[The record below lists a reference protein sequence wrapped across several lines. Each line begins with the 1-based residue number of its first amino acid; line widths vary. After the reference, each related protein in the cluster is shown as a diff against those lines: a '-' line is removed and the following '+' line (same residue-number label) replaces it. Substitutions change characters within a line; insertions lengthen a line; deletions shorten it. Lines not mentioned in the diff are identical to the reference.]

1 MANANDAPPP
11 GAARGG
17 ALATLRDAYGRL
29 LEGIVTVLM
38 VVLFVEVTAGVVF
51 RFAGHSLIWYDEV
64 ASILLAWLTFYGSAL
79 ASVKRAH
86 IGCPEIVE
94 LMPWRARRLANIVAQ
109 VVVIAFFVVLGY
121 VGVIIMPALAGD
133 TLVTLS
139 WVPMN
144 FVQSVIPISSALIVV
159 AETMYLVELLRSGP
173 PPAASG
179 GPALAD
185 ALH

>member
-1 MANANDAPPP
+1 MTSAKDAPS
-11 GAARGG
+11 GAMRGG
-17 ALATLRDAYGRL
+17 ALARLRDRYGRL
-29 LEGIVTVLM
+29 LELVVSVLM
-38 VVLFVEVTAGVVF
+38 VVLFLEVTAGVVF

-86 IGCPEIVE
+86 IGCPEIVD
-94 LMPWRARRLANIVAQ
+94 LMPWRARRFANLVAQ
-109 VVVIAFFVVLGY
+109 VVVITFFVVLGY

-133 TLVTLS
+133 ALVTLS

-144 FVQSVIPISSALIVV
+144 FVQSVIPISSALIVI
-159 AETMYLVELLRSGP
+159 AEILYLVELLRSGP

>member
-1 MANANDAPPP
+1 MATAKDVPAPGTPRS
-11 GAARGG
+11 GT
-17 ALATLRDAYGRL
+17 LASLRDRYGRL
-29 LEGIVTVLM
+29 LEGVVTVLM

-86 IGCPEIVE
+86 IGCPEIVD

-109 VVVIAFFVVLGY
+109 VVVIAFFVTLGY
-121 VGVIIMPALAGD
+121 VGVMIMPALAGD

-144 FVQSVIPISSALIVV
+144 FVQSVIPVSSALIVV
-159 AETMYLVELLRSGP
+159 AETMTLVELLRSGP

-179 GPALAD
+179 GPPLAD

>member
-1 MANANDAPPP
+1 MANAKDAPPP

-17 ALATLRDAYGRL
+17 ALATLARRL
-29 LEGIVTVLM
+29 RTPARGVVTVLM
-38 VVLFVEVTAGVVF
+38 VVLFLEVTAGVVF

-86 IGCPEIVE
+86 IGCPEIVD

-109 VVVIAFFVVLGY
+109 VVVIAFFVVAGLRRRDHH
-121 VGVIIMPALAGD
+121 ARARGD

>member
-29 LEGIVTVLM
+29 LEGVVTILM
-38 VVLFVEVTAGVVF
+38 VVLFLEVTAGVVF

-86 IGCPEIVE
+86 IGCPEIVD

>member
-1 MANANDAPPP
+1 MANAKDAPPP

-29 LEGIVTVLM
+29 LEAVVTVLM

-86 IGCPEIVE
+86 IGCPEIVD

-144 FVQSVIPISSALIVV
+144 FVQSVIPVSSALIVV
-159 AETMYLVELLRSGP
+159 AETMTLVELLRSGP

>member
-29 LEGIVTVLM
+29 LEGVVTILM
-38 VVLFVEVTAGVVF
+38 VVLFLEVTAGVVF

-86 IGCPEIVE
+86 IGCPEIVD

-109 VVVIAFFVVLGY
+109 VVVIAFFVTLGY
-121 VGVIIMPALAGD
+121 VGVMIMPALAGD

-144 FVQSVIPISSALIVV
+144 FVQSVIPVSSALIVV
-159 AETMYLVELLRSGP
+159 AETMTLVELLRSGP

-179 GPALAD
+179 GPSLAD